1 METIGKAFPG
11 KQGGLKGTRLNVSR
25 IYDQKFNIILEKLY
39 NDVDCKKI
47 DHDASLKDAMGYLG
61 KTEAYREKF
70 KLYPI
75 SEEEFLQVLHTNNR
89 LREIMLKVREIDPTH
104 NGYVTYQE
112 LDDIIKMEY
121 PQQLNNRDIMH
132 IVEKF
137 ESMQNKILIDYK

>member
-1 METIGKAFPG
+1 M
-11 KQGGLKGTRLNVSR
+11 KGTRLNVSR

-61 KTEAYREKF
+61 KTDAYREKF
-70 KLYPI
+70 VLSPI
-75 SEEEFLQVLHTNNR
+75 SEDEFLQVLHSNNR

-121 PQQLNNRDIMH
+121 PQ
-132 IVEKF
+132 
-137 ESMQNKILIDYK
+137 